1 MKKNF
6 IYKGD
11 CIKVMQ
17 DKIANKSIHTVFAD
31 PPYNLSGKIYQ
42 IQKIQLEVLSI
53 KSMKT
58 GIHLN

>member
-17 DKIANKSIHTVFAD
+17 DKIVNKSIHTVFAD
-31 PPYNLSGKIYQ
+31 PPYNLSGKNLSNLKTQ
-42 IQKIQLEVLSI
+42 PEVLST

-58 GIHLN
+58 GILSN